1 MRFEEYV
8 NNHFDILNDTEKT
21 IVDFVFKNR
30 MDVSEMSISE
40 LASKCLVSRS
50 SVFRFTKKI
59 GLDGFNQLKFVLREE
74 QSTVEAATETNYLE
88 ATTQAVTN
96 ATQQFQSVKMNGI
109 YESLDKADDIYIY
122 STGWEQEIISEQLQ
136 RNFFLA
142 GKKVYSL
149 PAAVDELE
157 MALQR
162 MKPDDLLMVI
172 SYSGNNKQLLK
183 SMWHA
188 VVRGISTLSFTPFK
202 QNALAEM
209 CKYNLYYSV
218 VEKKVSDIKNVEIF
232 FTGLYVL
239 NDLLVMGYSDYL
251 KNK

>member
-8 NNHFDILNDTEKT
+8 NDHFDALNETEKL
-21 IVDFVFKNR
+21 IVYFILKNR
-30 MDVSEMSISE
+30 LDVVQMSISE
-40 LASKCLVSRS
+40 LAQKCLVSKS
-50 SVFRFTKKI
+50 SVFRFSKKI
-59 GLDGFNQLKFVLREE
+59 GLDGFNQLKFVLRDE
-74 QSTVEAATETNYLE
+74 QGTIRQEPQTNFLE

-96 ATQQFQSVKMNGI
+96 ATQQFQSLKMNDI
-109 YESLDKADDIYIY
+109 YASLHKANDIYIY

-142 GKKVYSL
+142 GEKVYVL
-149 PAAVDELE
+149 PAAVDELN

-183 SMWHA
+183 SIKKA
-188 VVRGISTLSFTPFK
+188 VIHGISTVSFTPFN
-202 QNALAEM
+202 QNSLAEM
-209 CKYNLYYSV
+209 CRYNLYYSV
-218 VEKKVSDIKNVEIF
+218 VEKKVSNVKDVEIF